1 MTTAAQIMTKK
12 VLTVKPS
19 TPMREI
25 AALLAEHNISAV
37 PVVDAKGAVVGMV
50 SEGDLVR
57 GHTVEH
63 DERSAWWLEMIA
75 EGGKLS
81 PEYESY
87 VRSADKTAADLMT
100 KPVITAEPGAIT
112 VELAKLMDKHKIK
125 RVPIVENGRLVGIV
139 SRANLIHSLAM
150 ALR

>member
-19 TPMREI
+19 TPLREI
-25 AALLAEHNISAV
+25 AALLAENNISAV
-37 PVVDAKGAVVGMV
+37 PVVDARGDVVGMV

-57 GHTVEH
+57 GHTVAH

-75 EGGKLS
+75 EGSKLS
-81 PEYESY
+81 PEYETY
-87 VRSADKTAADLMT
+87 VRSADKTAADVMS
-100 KPVITAEPGAIT
+100 KPVITAAPDATT
-112 VELAKLMDKHKIK
+112 VELAQLMEKHKIK
-125 RVPIVENGRLVGIV
+125 RLPIVENGKLVGIV
-139 SRANLIHSLAM
+139 SRANLIHSMAM